1 MGSLVENS
9 WLSVM
14 FCLASCIIE
23 HNAQLQSFQ
32 VKMPATRENKYQN
45 PTRITYPEQKAKEM
59 QIKVHY
65 ISLVKSYTN
74 TSQDEFTLPNGTVL
88 SELLDKIAE
97 DYGKPF
103 TQEVYDPTKK
113 EMKASFV
120 AMVNGVLMDQLQGV
134 NTPLKDRDSV
144 ILMSLMTGG

>member
-1 MGSLVENS
+1 M
-9 WLSVM
+9 
-14 FCLASCIIE
+14 
-23 HNAQLQSFQ
+23 Q
-32 VKMPATRENKYQN
+32 V
-45 PTRITYPEQKAKEM
+45 
-59 QIKVHY
+59 KVHY

-88 SELLDKIAE
+88 AELLDKIAQ

-103 TQEVYDPTKK
+103 TQEVYDPIKK
-113 EMKASFV
+113 EMKTSFV
-120 AMVNGVLMDQLQGV
+120 AMVNGTHMDQLQGV

>member
-1 MGSLVENS
+1 MAKKGEK
-9 WLSVM
+9 
-14 FCLASCIIE
+14 E
-23 HNAQLQSFQ
+23 
-32 VKMPATRENKYQN
+32 YQN
-45 PTRITYPEQKAKEM
+45 PTTITKPEQKALKM
-59 QIKVHY
+59 QVKVHY

-74 TSQDEFTLPNGTVL
+74 TSQDEFMLPNGTVL

-103 TQEVYDPTKK
+103 TQEVYDPVKK